1 MKKMDEM
8 MELLTE
14 EIEGFNRSIGKLEEF
29 TKKWDNLNIR
39 ADSSNI
45 EYHIKD
51 FLRHQERGMEH
62 QTKRTMET
70 ERMIK
75 SATLVPKWLL
85 ALCCVATCATIIS
98 LSYFGYYYLRFE
110 QSKQEAFN
118 LGRAGAMNELWGY
131 FEDHPVIYKD
141 FQKWVKKKDSV
152 SNKR

>member
-8 MELLTE
+8 MELLTD
-14 EIEGFNRSIGKLEEF
+14 EIEDFNRSIGKLEAF
-29 TKKWDNLNIR
+29 TKKWDNLKIK

-51 FLRHQERGMEH
+51 FLRHQ
-62 QTKRTMET
+62 KRAMET
-70 ERMIK
+70 QRKGAMETNRIIK

-85 ALCCVATCATIIS
+85 ALCCVVICATTIT

-110 QSKQEAFN
+110 ENKQEAFHE
-118 LGRAGAMNELWGY
+118 GRAGAMNELRGY
-131 FEDHPVIYKD
+131 FEAHPVIYKD

>member
-14 EIEGFNRSIGKLEEF
+14 EIEGFNRSIGKLEAF
-29 TKKWDNLNIR
+29 TKKWDNLKIK

-51 FLRHQERGMEH
+51 FLRQQERIMEN
-62 QTKRTMET
+62 QRKRTMET
-70 ERMIK
+70 NRMIK

-85 ALCCVATCATIIS
+85 ALCCVATCAITIS

-110 QSKQEAFN
+110 DKKKEAFHE
-118 LGRAGAMNELWGY
+118 GRAGAMNELRGY
-131 FEDHPVIYKD
+131 FEDHPVIYRD

-152 SNKR
+152 SNKW